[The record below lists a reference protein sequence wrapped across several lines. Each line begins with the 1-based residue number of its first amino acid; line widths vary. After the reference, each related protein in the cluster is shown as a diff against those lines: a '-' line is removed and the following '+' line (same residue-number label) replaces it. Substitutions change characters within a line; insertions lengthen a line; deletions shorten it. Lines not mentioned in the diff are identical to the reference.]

1 MRKFLLYLS
10 LCMLS
15 FFSAF
20 LILVQPS
27 FPSKESIAPAIHETD
42 PAEPI
47 LPLFSVVLSYRGITC
62 RINSWEDESGSHYLF
77 LPKYL
82 SIGEKNNKP
91 EVYSHQAIV
100 IDGKKLSAGALSLLF
115 SNLAR
120 GCEKQYRPAEQKQYL
135 EIAGFFAS
143 LARKEKAE
151 GDLASIVSENLS
163 GVYNDAEASASAAG
177 DRGALRARLWSYK
190 VEMIARTI
198 LSRYEKEGEKMLE
211 NTSVWV
217 CSVCGFVFIGNSAPA
232 LCPVCKVPS
241 WKFDKVE

>member
-1 MRKFLLYLS
+1 MMRKFLLYLS

-100 IDGKKLSAGALSLLF
+100 IDGKKLSAGDSFPLPKSETVF
-115 SNLAR
+115 S
-120 GCEKQYRPAEQKQYL
+120 
-135 EIAGFFAS
+135 S
-143 LARKEKAE
+143 
-151 GDLASIVSENLS
+151 
-163 GVYNDAEASASAAG
+163 
-177 DRGALRARLWSYK
+177 
-190 VEMIARTI
+190 
-198 LSRYEKEGEKMLE
+198 
-211 NTSVWV
+211 
-217 CSVCGFVFIGNSAPA
+217 
-232 LCPVCKVPS
+232 
-241 WKFDKVE
+241 